1 MDVVDLDKGQFE
13 GQLVRP
19 KEYII
24 CKFIFDLYKRLYLLP
39 SKCFL
44 IIIIMVVSFNIY
56 F

>member
-19 KEYII
+19 KEY
-24 CKFIFDLYKRLYLLP
+24 LYLYLTSIKGYILLP
-39 SKCFL
+39 SKCFF
-44 IIIIMVVSFNIY
+44 INFMVVSFNID